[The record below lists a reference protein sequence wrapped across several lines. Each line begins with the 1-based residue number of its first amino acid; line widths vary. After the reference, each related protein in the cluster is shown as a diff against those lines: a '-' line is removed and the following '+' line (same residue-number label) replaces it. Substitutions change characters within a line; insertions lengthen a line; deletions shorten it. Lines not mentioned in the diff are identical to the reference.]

1 LSNLKFAGV
10 QAIILPD
17 TPTSKVNGIIIP
29 DEARKPTNTGTIISV
44 APNEDIKKGDKVG
57 YNHRTGYT
65 VEYGGQK
72 YLSIHQNNILSK
84 DMIPL
89 HSRVFVEPIKAEQ
102 TLSEGGVVLLEDS
115 ATRDGKV
122 VAVGCGKPDDKMM
135 LEVGDIVTYP
145 KNAGTEIKGLLLLNQ
160 ADIMCITERFPVDE
174 PND

>member
-1 LSNLKFAGV
+1 MSNLKFAGV

-44 APNEDIKKGDKVG
+44 APNGDIKEGDQVG
-57 YNHRTGYT
+57 YNHRTGY
-65 VEYGGQK
+65 EFEFGGYK

-84 DMIPL
+84 GMIPL

-102 TLSEGGVVLLEDS
+102 TISEGGVVLLEDT

-122 VAVGCGKPDDKMM
+122 VSTGSGTQNDPML

-160 ADIMCITERFPVDE
+160 ADIMCISERQE
-174 PND
+174 QENE